1 MFFHIDSHRFHFAFM
16 PPNIANRRRRS
27 RSDKTAARAYT
38 CLDAGHVRGG
48 PRVFRSAV
56 VFGAGSR
63 TPAFADEK
71 DIILT
76 AQPAIPIS
84 QIIATIDAAR
94 GSFPTVAF
102 GISR

>member
-1 MFFHIDSHRFHFAFM
+1 M
-16 PPNIANRRRRS
+16 PSEGISVKARGGNIAPGCKDTGAEIAIPRK
-27 RSDKTAARAYT
+27 SDEQDFAALT
-38 CLDAGHVRGG
+38 ECLARLK
-48 PRVFRSAV
+48 
-56 VFGAGSR
+56 GAG
-63 TPAFADEK
+63 PEFADEK